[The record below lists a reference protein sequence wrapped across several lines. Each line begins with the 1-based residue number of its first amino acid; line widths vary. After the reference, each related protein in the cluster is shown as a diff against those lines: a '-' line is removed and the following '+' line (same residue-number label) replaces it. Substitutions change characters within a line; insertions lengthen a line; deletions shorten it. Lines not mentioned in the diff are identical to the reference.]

1 MKENRNEL
9 LTVGEIAEILGVN
22 KNTILHYDRK
32 GLINSI
38 RSDNNYRYYYKS
50 QVKSLR
56 EILSL
61 RKIGFSIDKV
71 KKIKKCVSSHEYN
84 LIFEMI
90 NQKEEEYKKEIE
102 NIERNRKILESYK
115 KYMEYE
121 NTFFGTAKDKNE
133 ESEKGIFCIK
143 NFSEEKYTIF
153 DLEKEEKSRE
163 KYILRELK
171 KYNCDRNTL
180 KKYFFGYMISEKNY
194 SGCDYGYSK
203 FFLKK
208 DIELCQNKY
217 VFQKGNYAVFYVKP
231 EKFSKNIFKKFLNK
245 IKENGYKTEGEMF
258 IENVSVFDK
267 TSKEETEIIILKI
280 MVKSLT
286 SE

>member
-32 GLINSI
+32 GLISSI
-38 RSDNNYRYYYKS
+38 RSDNNYRYYYKN
-50 QVKSLR
+50 QINSLR

-61 RKIGFSIDKV
+61 RKIGFSIEKV
-71 KKIKKCVSSHEYN
+71 KKIKNCVLIHDYN
-84 LIFEMI
+84 LIFDMI
-90 NQKEEEYKKEIE
+90 EQKEEEYKKEIE

-121 NTFFGTAKDKNE
+121 NKYFLSGKRKE
-133 ESEKGIFCIK
+133 EGIFYIQ
-143 NFSEEKYTIF
+143 NFSEEKYTVF
-153 DLEKEEKSRE
+153 DLDKNEKEKNIEKHIS
-163 KYILRELK
+163 RELK
-171 KYNCDRNTL
+171 KYNYNGKIL
-180 KKYFFGYMISEKNY
+180 KKYFFGYIISQKNY
-194 SGCDYGYSK
+194 LNFNYNYSK

-208 DIELCQNKY
+208 DIEQCQNKY
-217 VFQKGNYAVFYVKP
+217 IFKKGNYAVFYIKA
-231 EKFSKNIFKKFLNK
+231 EKFEKNTFEKFFEK
-245 IKENGYKTEGEMF
+245 IKENGYKTEGDIF
-258 IENVSVFDK
+258 IENVSIFDR
-267 TSKEETEIIILKI
+267 TAEEAEIIILKI